1 MGICQRGNGDV
12 DGYVDGYADGDIDGD
27 VDGDV
32 GGDDASVG
40 YMSRGGRLTSLD
52 ASLARCFAF

>member
-1 MGICQRGNGDV
+1 MILEKFVSKG
-12 DGYVDGYADGDIDGD
+12 GD

-52 ASLARCFAF
+52 ASFARCFAF